1 VDYIERN
8 TVWGFNERVR
18 RNFNVVNSAWENGSS
33 DAHVVTQL
41 ILSLLGLIVFPCA
54 EVKERGDKSLQGYKL
69 DSLAVEGWPK
79 WKFEIGDSDDLDDLV
94 MHLRNA
100 ISHRRIIF
108 KSDSRKLEAVDIQF
122 RDRPNGRNAVDN
134 WGTTINAEELQRF
147 VLRFAD
153 LLKLKEQDNS

>member
-1 VDYIERN
+1 
-8 TVWGFNERVR
+8 
-18 RNFNVVNSAWENGSS
+18 
-33 DAHVVTQL
+33 
-41 ILSLLGLIVFPCA
+41 
-54 EVKERGDKSLQGYKL
+54 
-69 DSLAVEGWPK
+69 LAVEGWPK

>member
-54 EVKERGDKSLQGYKL
+54 EVKERGDKSLQVTSSIVWL
-69 DSLAVEGWPK
+69 
-79 WKFEIGDSDDLDDLV
+79 
-94 MHLRNA
+94 LR
-100 ISHRRIIF
+100 
-108 KSDSRKLEAVDIQF
+108 DG
-122 RDRPNGRNAVDN
+122 PNGNSRLATP
-134 WGTTINAEELQRF
+134 TT
-147 VLRFAD
+147 
-153 LLKLKEQDNS
+153 